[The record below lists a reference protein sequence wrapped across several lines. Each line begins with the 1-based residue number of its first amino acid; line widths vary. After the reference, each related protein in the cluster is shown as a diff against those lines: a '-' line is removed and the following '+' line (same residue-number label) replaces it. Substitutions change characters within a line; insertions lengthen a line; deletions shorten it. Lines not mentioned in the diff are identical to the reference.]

1 MDILQTLLIALAIFL
16 VIYVLLVRPF
26 QVNGQSMF
34 PTFHNGEYVLTNLI
48 GYEDVF
54 GLKFKF
60 GTPKQGDVIVFVA
73 PTNAEKDY
81 IKRIVGLPGD
91 TVSINNGDVYLN
103 GKKFDESAYLSPEV
117 KTFGENFLHEGES
130 VSIKENEYFVMG
142 DNRPFSS
149 DSRDFGP
156 IKKDSIIGLSSVVY
170 WPIPDF
176 RVVKNPFN
184 N

>member
-16 VIYVLLVRPF
+16 VIYVLIVRPF

-34 PTFHNGEYVLTNLI
+34 PTFHNGQYVLTNLI

-60 GTPKQGDVIVFVA
+60 GTPKKGDVVVFVS
-73 PTNAEKDY
+73 PTNEEKDY

-91 TVSINNGDVYLN
+91 AVSINNGDVYVN
-103 GKKFDESAYLSPEV
+103 GKKLDESAYLSPEI
-117 KTFGENFLHEGES
+117 KTYGQNFLHEGET

-156 IKKDSIIGLSSVVY
+156 ITKDSIIGLSWIVY

-176 RVVKNPFN
+176 RVVKNPFE
-184 N
+184 